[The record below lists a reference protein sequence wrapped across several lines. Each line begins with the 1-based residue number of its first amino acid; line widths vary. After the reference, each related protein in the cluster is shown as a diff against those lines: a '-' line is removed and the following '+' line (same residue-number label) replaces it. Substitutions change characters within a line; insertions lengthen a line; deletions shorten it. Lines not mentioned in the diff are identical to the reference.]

1 MIERFY
7 SILKTKRVKGK
18 GVLEEPGIEVRR
30 AVEAFQEEEGIR
42 GEQSKAKQRRWT
54 PNRG

>member
-30 AVEAFQEEEGIR
+30 AVEAFQEEAVIR
-42 GEQSKAKQRRWT
+42 GEQS
-54 PNRG
+54 